1 MENLNPAEV
10 LKFLEFVNNL
20 KHLPRR
26 GWHFTKVDNH
36 ESISGKTFNFFCVC
50 VCVIFYKLQ

>member
-26 GWHFTKVDNH
+26 GWLFSKVDNH
-36 ESISGKTFNFFCVC
+36 ESISGEIFSFLCVC
-50 VCVIFYKLQ
+50 YFL